1 MKRIAVLAL
10 VLVGLTAAGRAAA
23 APPRVLAIHFNS
35 EVNPVTQGYI
45 NHEIGQAEKK
55 GYDAAVIVMDT
66 PGGLSDSMRNIYL
79 RMLSAKIPVLC
90 YVSPDGARAA
100 SAGVWICQAADVAA
114 MAPGTNIGSSTPIE
128 GNGQNI
134 GSDLRR
140 KVINDAAASLRGL
153 MKGHGRNPTWGDL
166 AVRKASNRTDQEA
179 LKQNIIDF
187 VAPSLPAL
195 LRQTDGFRTRFPG
208 RHFTLHLAGAHIDN
222 VHMSFFQRL
231 LNTLIDPNLI
241 TLLFLAGI
249 AGLGYEVFHPGVV
262 LPGALG
268 AVSLVLALFGFSILP
283 PSWGGLLLLLLGLS
297 LLVVDAHVTTHGA
310 LTVAGLASLVVGS
323 ILLFQNQPSPY
334 HISLPLVIS
343 IAAALGLF
351 WAFALSKAV
360 RAKRQP
366 VLVGP
371 QGIVG
376 QVGEMRRDGMVAV
389 RGELWK
395 ARAPDGL
402 ELKPGQPVEVAG
414 VEDGLVLDVKP
425 LEPAAHE

>member
-23 APPRVLAIHFNS
+23 ATPRVLAIHFNS
-35 EVNPVTQGYI
+35 DVNPVTQGYI

-195 LRQTDGFRTRFPG
+195 LRQTNGFRTRFPG

-360 RAKRQP
+360 SAKRQP

-425 LEPAAHE
+425 LEPAAQE